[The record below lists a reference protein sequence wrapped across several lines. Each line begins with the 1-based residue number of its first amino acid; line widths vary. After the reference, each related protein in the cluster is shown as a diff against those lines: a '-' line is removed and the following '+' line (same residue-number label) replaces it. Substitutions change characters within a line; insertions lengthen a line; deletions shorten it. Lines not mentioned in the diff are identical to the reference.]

1 MGGVRES
8 ADADI
13 VLPSEPG
20 GIATESDE
28 GGINRMHAVTIAARN
43 YLPFARVLARSFK
56 KHNPD
61 GSFVVLVVDAAPGEI
76 PDESDF
82 EVAGPHDLS
91 LDPEEFRRMA
101 FMYNIT
107 ELSTSLK
114 PWVLEMLLDR
124 GADVAVYLDPDI
136 VVYSSLSEIAGL
148 SHEHG
153 IVLTP
158 HAATPMPRDG
168 LRPTEADIMGAGVY
182 NLGFIAVGSG
192 NRPMLRWWQER
203 LRRDSISAPHQM
215 LFTDQ
220 RWIDL
225 VPSYWEHAILRDPG
239 YNVAYWNLES
249 RPMERIG
256 SEISVAGRPLR
267 FFHFSGY
274 RPESPW
280 ILSKYV
286 ADNPRVVLSEHPIVK
301 GLCDDYGSQAEAEG
315 LADGA
320 LVAYRYNTL
329 AEGTPVSATMR
340 RLYRD
345 AVLQADRGEGDY
357 PPLAFDPATEHE
369 LSAWFRD
376 GQRGGPNRLLRWVWQ
391 ERGDLQ
397 AAFPAALTS
406 EATAFLDWVRTAALT
421 DDEIPVNL
429 VAPMGHDPPAGI
441 ATVRTDAPG
450 LNLAGY
456 FSAELGMGQSARL
469 LADAVSAAGYP
480 FNTIV
485 SERTVS
491 RQQAKFNS
499 FDDGMR
505 YPINIAVVNADQFGL
520 WSQDVGPELLLDR
533 YTIGMWAWEAEEFPN
548 VYHGAFNLVDEI
560 WAISAFVRN
569 AIAAKTDKPVYV
581 FPHPI
586 SLPDPKSVMPLYRG
600 PFGLSEEP
608 YFLFVF
614 DYLSVFERKNPL
626 AVVRAF
632 TSAFFDSEG
641 PQLVIK
647 TINGHR
653 CRTDRERLRLA
664 CSARS
669 DIRLIDDY
677 LDSEALRSLMANA
690 TAYVSLHRSEGYGH
704 TMSEAMSL
712 GRPVIATGYSGNL
725 DFMDECNS
733 LLVPYERVRV
743 AQGSGPYP
751 TSTHWAEPDSV
762 AAARHMRRLID
773 DPDFGNVIG
782 QRARLSL
789 EGSGS
794 VDAAASFVRQRVEAI
809 LRSSPNKPVSDTAG
823 VPASVPATVA
833 AARQLIHTPPDVD
846 SPARFPIAA
855 RRGRQLGYRLFAHH
869 DEHVNRRLDALA
881 DAIGETAHTSTTD
894 AALLRLVGAR
904 LTDQIA
910 KLKRESVDTVTL
922 RSAAEHR
929 LIGQELRLSAFV
941 DRSDDINTR
950 VEAQTDIN
958 RDLTSR
964 LDAWAGKLQALD
976 QEMQAR
982 PFMADGRSLDLE
994 MADGRRGLGF
1004 TSDVQGQDNYAGFE
1018 DIFRGS
1024 EVFIQDRL
1032 RPYLPMLEAHGPVLD
1047 VGCGRGE
1054 FLSLLA
1060 ESGINATGVD
1070 IDQSMLARARA
1081 KGLSVVLADAVEY
1094 MDSLE
1099 KESLGAIVS
1108 FQVIE
1113 HLPVELL
1120 RHLLTSA
1127 LKVLRPGGVLIA
1139 ETVNPHSPAA
1149 LKAFWL
1155 DLTHVRPLYP
1165 ESMLL
1170 LARECGYDRGE
1181 IFFPRSTGD
1190 LDRDLRRSGEYSLV
1204 ACRD

>member
-1 MGGVRES
+1 
-8 ADADI
+8 
-13 VLPSEPG
+13 
-20 GIATESDE
+20 
-28 GGINRMHAVTIAARN
+28 MHAITIAARN
-43 YLPFARVLARSFK
+43 YLPFARILARSFK
-56 KHNPD
+56 EHNPD
-61 GSFVVLVVDAAPGEI
+61 DSFVVLVVDAAPGELA
-76 PDESDF
+76 DEPDF
-82 EVAGPHDLS
+82 EIAGPQDLS

-101 FMYNIT
+101 FIYNIT

-114 PWVLEMLLDR
+114 PWALEMLLDR

-136 VVYSSLSEIAGL
+136 LVYSSLSEITAL

-158 HAATPMPRDG
+158 HAVTPMPRDG

-192 NRPMLRWWQER
+192 NRPMLHWWQER

-225 VPSYWEHAILRDPG
+225 VPSYWAHAILRDPG

-256 SEISVAGRPLR
+256 SEISVGGRPLR

-280 ILSKYV
+280 MLSKYV
-286 ADNPRVVLSEHPIVK
+286 TDNPRVVLSEHPVVK
-301 GLCDDYGSQAEAEG
+301 SLCEDYGSQAEAAG

-320 LVAYRYNTL
+320 LVDYRYNTL
-329 AEGTPVSATMR
+329 TDGTPVSATMR

-345 AVLQADRGEGDY
+345 AVLQADLGQGNY

-369 LSAWFRD
+369 LVSWFRD
-376 GQRGGPNRLLRWVWQ
+376 GQRGGPNRLLRAVWK
-391 ERGDLQ
+391 ERLDVQ
-397 AAFPAALTS
+397 AAFPSGLTS
-406 EATAFLDWVRTAALT
+406 GSSALLGWARRAGVAEGAIPANLLSPLGLDPLAAV
-421 DDEIPVNL
+421 P
-429 VAPMGHDPPAGI
+429 
-441 ATVRTDAPG
+441 TVRSDAPG

-456 FSAELGMGQSARL
+456 FAAELGMGQSARL
-469 LADAVSAAGYP
+469 LVDAVSAAGYP
-480 FNTIV
+480 FSTIV
-485 SERTVS
+485 SGRTVS
-491 RQQAKFNS
+491 RQKAKFNS
-499 FDDGMR
+499 VDDGTR
-505 YPINIAVVNADQFGL
+505 YPINVAVVNADQFGL
-520 WSQDVGPELLLDR
+520 WSQDVGAELLSDR
-533 YTIGMWAWEAEEFPN
+533 YTIGMWAWEVEEFPDIYN
-548 VYHGAFNLVDEI
+548 GALNLVDEI
-560 WAISAFVRN
+560 WAISRFVRD

-586 SLPDPKSVMPLYRG
+586 PLPDPAAVVPLDRESV
-600 PFGLSEEP
+600 GLSEES

-626 AVVRAF
+626 ALVRAF
-632 TSAFFDSEG
+632 TSAFSDSEG

-653 CRTDRERLRLA
+653 CRTDREQLRLA

-669 DIRLIDDY
+669 DIRLIEEY
-677 LDSEALRSLMANA
+677 LDSEVLRSLMANA

-704 TMSEAMSL
+704 TMSEAMAL
-712 GRPVIATGYSGNL
+712 GRPVIATAYSGNM
-725 DFMDECNS
+725 DFMDESNS
-733 LLVPYERVRV
+733 LLVPYGLVPV

-751 TSTHWAEPDSV
+751 TSTHWAEPDTV
-762 AAARHMRRLID
+762 AAARYMRRLID
-773 DPDFGNVIG
+773 DPDFGDAIG
-782 QRARLSL
+782 QQARLSI
-789 EGSGS
+789 EDSGS
-794 VDAAASFVRQRVEAI
+794 VAVAARFVRERVEGI
-809 LRSSPNKPVSDTAG
+809 LTSSQDDRIPDPVIS
-823 VPASVPATVA
+823 PPSVV

-846 SPARFPIAA
+846 SPSRFPIAA
-855 RRGRQLGYRLFAHH
+855 RRIRQLGYRLSAHH

-881 DAIGETAHTSTTD
+881 DAVDETAHTNTVD
-894 AALLRLVGAR
+894 AELLRIVGAR
-904 LTDQIA
+904 LSDQIA
-910 KLKRESVDTVTL
+910 SLKGESLDAVALNGSVGN
-922 RSAAEHR
+922 R
-929 LIGQELRLSAFV
+929 LVGQEQRMSALA
-941 DRSDDINTR
+941 DRSDDINAR
-950 VEAQTDIN
+950 VEAQLARIDTLSTLSGDFNAITEAQSDTN

-964 LDAWAGKLQALD
+964 LDGWAGQLQAID

-982 PFMADGRSLDLE
+982 PFTADGQSLDLE
-994 MADGRRGLGF
+994 LADGRQVLGF
-1004 TSDVQGQDNYAGFE
+1004 ASGGEGQDNYAGFE

-1024 EVFIQDRL
+1024 EVFIQDRM

-1054 FLSLLA
+1054 LLSLLA
-1060 ESGINATGVD
+1060 ESGITATGVD
-1070 IDQSMLARARA
+1070 IDESMLARARA
-1081 KGLSVVLADAVEY
+1081 KGVNVVLDDAVEY
-1094 MDSLE
+1094 LDSLE
-1099 KESLGAIVS
+1099 KESLGAVVS

-1113 HLPVELL
+1113 HLPVEML

-1127 LKVLRPGGVLIA
+1127 LRVLRPGGVVIA
-1139 ETVNPHSPAA
+1139 ETVNPHSPPAF
-1149 LKAFWL
+1149 KTFWL

-1190 LDRDLRRSGEYSLV
+1190 LDRDLRLSGEYSLV
-1204 ACRD
+1204 AYRG

>member
-1 MGGVRES
+1 
-8 ADADI
+8 
-13 VLPSEPG
+13 
-20 GIATESDE
+20 
-28 GGINRMHAVTIAARN
+28 MHAITIAARN
-43 YLPFARVLARSFK
+43 YLPFARILARSFK

-61 GSFVVLVVDAAPGEI
+61 ASFVVLVVDAAPGEL
-76 PDESDF
+76 PDEQDF
-82 EVAGPHDLS
+82 EIAGPQDLS
-91 LDPEEFRRMA
+91 LDPVEFRRMA
-101 FMYNIT
+101 FLYNIT

-114 PWVLEMLLDR
+114 PWALEMLLDR

-136 VVYSSLSEIAGL
+136 LVYSSLSEIAAL
-148 SHEHG
+148 SHRHG

-158 HAATPMPRDG
+158 HAATPMQRDG

-192 NRPMLRWWQER
+192 NRPMLQWWQER

-225 VPSYWEHAILRDPG
+225 VPSYWEHVILRDPG

-256 SEISVAGRPLR
+256 SEIKVAGHPLR

-274 RPESPW
+274 RPEKPW
-280 ILSKYV
+280 LLSKYV
-286 ADNPRVVLSEHPIVK
+286 ADNPRVVLSEHPVVK
-301 GLCDDYGSQAEAEG
+301 GLCDDYGAQAEAEG

-320 LVAYRYNTL
+320 LVPYRYNTL
-329 AEGTPVSATMR
+329 TDGTPVTGTMR
-340 RLYRD
+340 NLYRA

-357 PPLAFDPATEHE
+357 PPPAFDPATEHE
-369 LSAWFRD
+369 LASWFRD
-376 GQRGGPNRLLRWVWQ
+376 GQRGGPNRLLRAVWQ

-397 AAFPAALTS
+397 AAFPRGLTS
-406 EATAFLDWVRTAALT
+406 DASALLDWARTAGVAEG
-421 DDEIPVNL
+421 EIPVSL
-429 VAPMGHDPPAGI
+429 LPPVGHDALAGI
-441 ATVRTDAPG
+441 ATVRTDTPG

-456 FSAELGMGQSARL
+456 FAAELGMGQSARL
-469 LADAVSAAGYP
+469 LVDAVSAAGYP
-480 FNTIV
+480 FSTIV

-491 RQQAKFNS
+491 RQQAKFS
-499 FDDGMR
+499 AVDDGTR
-505 YPINIAVVNADQFGL
+505 YPINVAVVNADQFGL
-520 WSQDVGPELLLDR
+520 WSQDVGADLLADR
-533 YTIGMWAWEAEEFPN
+533 YTIGMWAWEVEEFPDI
-548 VYHGAFNLVDEI
+548 YDGAFNLVDEI
-560 WAISAFVRN
+560 WAISRFVRD

-586 SLPDPKSVMPLYRG
+586 PVPNLKTIIPLDRE
-600 PFGLSEEP
+600 PLGLSEES

-632 TSAFFDSEG
+632 TSAFSDLEG

-653 CRTDRERLRLA
+653 CQTDRERLRLA
-664 CSARS
+664 CIARS
-669 DIRLIDDY
+669 DIKLIEEY
-677 LDSEALRSLMANA
+677 LDSDVLESLMANA

-712 GRPVIATGYSGNL
+712 GRPVIATAYSGNM
-725 DFMDECNS
+725 DFMDESNS
-733 LLVPYERVRV
+733 LLVPYELVRV
-743 AQGSGPYP
+743 GQGSGPYP
-751 TSTHWAEPDSV
+751 TSTHWAEPDSAV
-762 AAARHMRRLID
+762 AARFMRRLID
-773 DPDFGNVIG
+773 DPDYCRVMGR
-782 QRARLSL
+782 RARLSV
-789 EGSGS
+789 ERSGS
-794 VDAAASFVRQRVEAI
+794 VGVAAGFVRERVEVI
-809 LRSSPNKPVSDTAG
+809 LTSSRNNRVSDTASIQ
-823 VPASVPATVA
+823 ASVD

-846 SPARFPIAA
+846 SPSRFPIAA
-855 RRGRQLGYRLFAHH
+855 RRLRQLGYRLSAHH

-881 DAIGETAHTSTTD
+881 DAIGETARASTVD
-894 AALLRLVGAR
+894 AELFRLVGAR

-910 KLKRESVDTVTL
+910 NLKWG
-922 RSAAEHR
+922 SADAAALWGSTGNR
-929 LIGQELRLSAFV
+929 LVEQEQRLSALV
-941 DRSDDINTR
+941 DRSDDINAR
-950 VEAQTDIN
+950 VEAQVARIDVLSTLSDELNAITEAQGDIN

-964 LDAWAGKLQALD
+964 LDGWGGELQAID
-976 QEMQAR
+976 QEMKAR
-982 PFMADGRSLDLE
+982 PFMADGQSLEQEL
-994 MADGRRGLGF
+994 ADGRRVLGF
-1004 TSDVQGQDNYAGFE
+1004 ASGGDGQDNYAGFE

-1032 RPYLPMLEAHGPVLD
+1032 RPYLPLLEAHGPVLD

-1054 FLSLLA
+1054 LLSLLA

-1070 IDQSMLARARA
+1070 IDESMLARARA
-1081 KGLSVVLADAVEY
+1081 KGVSVVLDDAVEY

-1099 KESLGAIVS
+1099 KESLGAVVS

-1113 HLPVELL
+1113 HLPVEVL

-1127 LKVLRPGGVLIA
+1127 MRVLRPGGVLIA
-1139 ETVNPHSPAA
+1139 ETVNPHSPPA
-1149 LKAFWL
+1149 LKTFWL

-1181 IFFPRSTGD
+1181 IFFPRTTGD
-1190 LDRDLRRSGEYSLV
+1190 LDRDLRVSGEYSLV
-1204 ACRD
+1204 AYRD